1 MEFECELSSHQV
13 FDSGKLFADI
23 VSILFPFFLFSS
35 TNSLVWLTGFLPKS
49 INYKKRVVTG
59 DEILYPHINDGAGGL
74 QKDFKE
80 EMPHVYIVLIFS
92 FIHRLRTRLRK
103 AIKSYITGVGKSP

>member
-1 MEFECELSSHQV
+1 M
-13 FDSGKLFADI
+13 
-23 VSILFPFFLFSS
+23 
-35 TNSLVWLTGFLPKS
+35 
-49 INYKKRVVTG
+49 VTG